1 MNNISL
7 ILLTKNESK
16 NIGKWG
22 SWLPKLK
29 KVNELVVVDD
39 NSTDDTIKV
48 AKKLATK
55 KLKVVVFERDLNN
68 DFSAQHQFA
77 VENSTNNMILWLDAD
92 ETPSTEL
99 IEYIN
104 NIDTHQY
111 VNYAFLRA
119 DIFLGSTLHHG
130 ETANQ
135 YFLRLFDKRHG
146 YFSGMVHELW
156 VSSKPTLTVNQEIIH
171 LSHQHLQNFFEK
183 INFYSDIRAKELF
196 DAKVPVTL
204 FHIIAYPTGKF
215 FKNYIFNLGF
225 LDGTPGI
232 ILAIGMSFHSFLVR
246 AKLWCLY
253 NP

>member
-16 NIGKWG
+16 NISTWG
-22 SWLPKLK
+22 VWIGKLK

-48 AKKLATK
+48 VKKLASK
-55 KLKVVVFERDLNN
+55 KLKVVVLERDLNN

-77 VENSTNNMILWLDAD
+77 VNHTTNDMILWLDAD
-92 ETPSTEL
+92 ETPSPGL

-104 NIDTHQY
+104 NIDTSQY
-111 VNYAFLRA
+111 ENYAFLRA

-156 VSSKPTLTVNQEIIH
+156 VSSKPTLTVNHEITH
-171 LSHQHLQNFFEK
+171 LSHIHLQSFFEK
-183 INFYSDIRAKELF
+183 INFYSDIRANELF
-196 DAKVPVTL
+196 QAKVPVNL
-204 FHIIAYPTGKF
+204 FHILAYPTGKF
-215 FKNYIFNLGF
+215 FKNYIFRLGF
-225 LDGTPGI
+225 LDSTPGI